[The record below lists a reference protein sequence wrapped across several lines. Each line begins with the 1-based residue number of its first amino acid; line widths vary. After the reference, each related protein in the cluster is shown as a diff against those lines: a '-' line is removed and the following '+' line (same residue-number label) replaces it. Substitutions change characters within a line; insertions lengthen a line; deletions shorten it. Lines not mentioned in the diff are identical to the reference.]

1 MGDLRDSAA
10 MRVFPST
17 LAVVIALLGC
27 SSGAVLVGPD
37 PLDGATPFDADLDTN
52 SPSIDQTTVDQAPVD
67 HPTISGPLQVAQ
79 RDIEVTPVG
88 SVRQP
93 SVCFHPASDA
103 FVTAY
108 TWVLPGATTPRF
120 RVEARALVVGAGGSL
135 AVSAPMQVDG
145 DEPAHDAGDVEI
157 AASGEPT
164 GPALVVWVDDR
175 AGPGRRGA
183 IDVYGRF
190 VRPTGGASPTIAGA
204 GVVFDIS
211 QRPDSDEALPAA
223 AWDAS
228 VGAFLVAWAD
238 DRERGVR
245 DEDARVVYAR
255 YVSPNLQLGAEQR
268 IGDAMYFQT
277 NPSVA
282 SCGDGR
288 FLVAWTDYR
297 REAGVL
303 ISQARGR
310 LVDARNGTGL
320 GPIWLW
326 GESAGTPQDLVAAQC
341 APDRDGWWIAWGVG
355 GTPSTRQLRVARLAS
370 NGSLRTLFEP
380 SMQGDGARAA
390 RLASVAAT
398 GQVVLTQLAQDS
410 NLGYAMVLAP
420 GATRFPSA
428 TQLTPGEPR
437 LGTFWAAVAA
447 STRDA
452 TAVAVMTLDYDRL
465 RATTFAP
472 P

>member
-1 MGDLRDSAA
+1 MKRS
-10 MRVFPST
+10 V
-17 LAVVIALLGC
+17 ALLALAGC
-27 SSGAVLVGPD
+27 SSGSVLIGPD
-37 PLDGATPFDADLDTN
+37 PLDGGGAIDRPVKTPADAEADASADGGAVPLDRG
-52 SPSIDQTTVDQAPVD
+52 P
-67 HPTISGPLQVAQ
+67 PTPLQVAQ

-88 SVRQP
+88 GVRQP

-108 TWVLPGATTPRF
+108 TWVIPDTPTPRF
-120 RVEARALVVGAGGSL
+120 RVEARALTVGAGGSL
-135 AVSAPMQVDG
+135 AVGAALQVDG
-145 DEPAHDAGDVEI
+145 ELPPHDAGDVEV
-157 AASGEPT
+157 AASGEPG

-175 AGPGRRGA
+175 SGPGRRGT

-190 VRPTGGASPTIAGA
+190 VRPSGGAPPTVANE

-211 QRPDSDEALPAA
+211 QHPNTNEALPAA

-228 VGAFLVAWAD
+228 VGAFLVAWGD

-245 DEDARVVYAR
+245 DEDARVVFAR
-255 YVSPNLQLGAEQR
+255 FVSPDQRLGPEQR
-268 IGDAMYFQT
+268 VGDNMYFQT
-277 NPSVA
+277 NPTVA

-310 LVDARNGTGL
+310 LLDARTGTGL

-326 GESAGTPQDLVAAQC
+326 GEAPGTPQDLVAAQC

-355 GTPSTRQLRVARLAS
+355 GPPSIRQLRVARLAS

-380 SMQGDGARAA
+380 SAQLDGARAP
-390 RLASVAAT
+390 RLAVVPAT
-398 GQVVLTQLAQDS
+398 GQVLLTQLAQET
-410 NLGYAMVLAP
+410 NNGYARVLAP
-420 GATRFPSA
+420 GVTMFPTATP
-428 TQLTPGEPR
+428 LTPSTPR
-437 LGTFWAAVAA
+437 LGTFWSAVAA
-447 STRDA
+447 STRGA
-452 TAVAVMTLDYDRL
+452 TAVAVMTLDFDRL

>member
-1 MGDLRDSAA
+1 MWVTPTARARSAVMA
-10 MRVFPST
+10 SALVA
-17 LAVVIALLGC
+17 LAGC
-27 SSGAVLVGPD
+27 STGSVLLD
-37 PLDGATPFDADLDTN
+37 PASLDGGVVDRPAAVAPDAVSDAK
-52 SPSIDQTTVDQAPVD
+52 VAPADDAGADDVVLA
-67 HPTISGPLQVAQ
+67 PLRVAQ
-79 RDIEVTPVG
+79 RDLEVTPVG
-88 SVRQP
+88 GVRQP
-93 SVCFHPASDA
+93 SVCFHPPSDT

-108 TWVLPGATTPRF
+108 TWVIPDTPTPRF
-120 RVEARALVVGAGGSL
+120 RVEARALAVGAGGSL
-135 AVSAPMQVDG
+135 AVGAPLNLDG
-145 DEPAHDAGDVEI
+145 EVPAHDAGDPAV
-157 AASGEPT
+157 AASGEPG

-175 AGPGRRGA
+175 AGPGRRGT

-190 VRPTGGASPTIAGA
+190 VRPTGGASPAVATA

-211 QRPDSDEALPAA
+211 QHAGGDEALPAV

-245 DEDARVVYAR
+245 HEDARVVYAR
-255 YVSPNLQLGAEQR
+255 FVSPDQR
-268 IGDAMYFQT
+268 IGPEQRLGDAMLFQT

-297 REAGVL
+297 RDGATLV
-303 ISQARGR
+303 SQARG
-310 LVDARNGTGL
+310 LLLDARGGTGP

-326 GESAGTPQDLVAAQC
+326 GEAAGASQDLVAAQC

-355 GTPSTRQLRVARLAS
+355 GPPSVRQLRVARLAP

-380 SMQGDGARAA
+380 SVEPDGARAA
-390 RLASVAAT
+390 RLASVPAT
-398 GQVVLTQLAQDS
+398 GQVVLTQLSQETS
-410 NLGYAMVLAP
+410 FGYAQVLAP
-420 GATRFPSA
+420 GATAFAP
-428 TQLTPGEPR
+428 TTTLTPAAPR
-437 LGTFWAAVAA
+437 LGTFWSAIAA

-472 P
+472 

>member
-1 MGDLRDSAA
+1 
-10 MRVFPST
+10 MRGRV
-17 LAVVIALLGC
+17 ALLALAGC
-27 SSGAVLVGPD
+27 SSGSVLVGPD
-37 PLDGATPFDADLDTN
+37 PLDGGTTIDRPVKPPLDAEPDAGAGPDDSAVPLDRG
-52 SPSIDQTTVDQAPVD
+52 PVA
-67 HPTISGPLQVAQ
+67 PLQVAQ

-88 SVRQP
+88 GVRQP

-108 TWVLPGATTPRF
+108 TWVIPDTPTPRF
-120 RVEARALVVGAGGSL
+120 RVEARALTVGAGGSL
-135 AVSAPMQVDG
+135 AVSSPLQVDG
-145 DEPAHDAGDVEI
+145 ELPPHDAGDVAV
-157 AASGEPT
+157 AASGEPG

-175 AGPGRRGA
+175 SGPGRRGT

-190 VRPTGGASPTIAGA
+190 VRPTGGASPAVA
-204 GVVFDIS
+204 SEGVVFDVS
-211 QRPDSDEALPAA
+211 QRAGSDEALPAV

-245 DEDARVVYAR
+245 DEDARVVFAR
-255 YVSPNLQLGAEQR
+255 FVSPDQRLGPEQR

-310 LVDARNGTGL
+310 LLDARTGTGL

-326 GESAGTPQDLVAAQC
+326 GEAPGTSQDLVAAQC

-355 GTPSTRQLRVARLAS
+355 GPPSSRQLRVARLAG

-380 SMQGDGARAA
+380 SAQLDGARAA
-390 RLASVAAT
+390 RLAAVPAT
-398 GQVVLTQLAQDS
+398 GQVILTQLAQETTS
-410 NLGYAMVLAP
+410 GYARVLPP
-420 GATRFPSA
+420 GATMFPPA
-428 TQLTPGEPR
+428 TPLTPTAPR
-437 LGTFWAAVAA
+437 LGTFWSSVAA
-447 STRDA
+447 STRGA
-452 TAVAVMTLDYDRL
+452 AAVAVMTLDYDRL
-465 RATTFAP
+465 RATTFTP
-472 P
+472 Q